1 MRFMI
6 IGGLFEKIK
15 SAEEI
20 QKFQNSCMEIGMKL
34 RECGHSLVL
43 CSPFND
49 SADYWVFQGFVKNE
63 SQTECII
70 DFYFVDCD
78 SVKKELDCL
87 EKSFQ
92 SVHINKILIPSPSSN
107 TKNESMKYAW
117 LLCQLQAL
125 EHSQGLI
132 AIGGKENESAD
143 MLLRF
148 GEQKR
153 KSIYPFSFMGGAA
166 MHSLYRKQYALMD
179 RFGSKYPLLQD
190 EIHFCDILNE
200 LEDPMKSKIDS
211 KEELRFFISYSRK
224 HPYEADYI
232 ETILRRRGLEVFR
245 DESDFGAGDEI
256 PDQITEKLH
265 ASNVFIAVYCADYAC
280 SPWCYDELE
289 LALDIHEKK
298 GMKLWLFCVDDTRVV
313 SRRARNLIHYRVK
326 TRDEIEGKLLS
337 LLK

>member
-15 SAEEI
+15 SEEQI
-20 QKFQNSCMEIGMKL
+20 QKFQNSCIEIGVKM

-49 SADYWVFQGFVKNE
+49 SADYWVFQGYVKNE
-63 SQTECII
+63 SKTECIV
-70 DFYFVDCD
+70 DFYFVDCE
-78 SVKKELDCL
+78 SVKKELECL
-87 EKSFQ
+87 EQ
-92 SVHINKILIPSPSSN
+92 SVQLVHINKILIPSP
-107 TKNESMKYAW
+107 THMQNESMKYAW

-125 EHSQGLI
+125 EYSQGII
-132 AIGGKENESAD
+132 AVGGKENGSAD
-143 MLLRF
+143 MLLQF

-153 KSIYPFSFMGGAA
+153 KNIFPFSFMGGAA
-166 MHSLYRKQYALMD
+166 MRSLYRKQYALMD
-179 RFGSKYPLLQD
+179 RFGNKYSLLQD
-190 EIHFCDILNE
+190 EIHFCEILNE
-200 LEDPMKSKIDS
+200 LEESIKSTIDS

-289 LALDIHEKK
+289 LALDLHEKER
-298 GMKLWLFCVDDTRVV
+298 MKLWLFCVDETRVV
-313 SRRARNLIHYRVK
+313 SRRARNLTHYRVK
-326 TRDEIEGKLLS
+326 TREEIEGKLLG
-337 LLK
+337 LLI

>member
-1 MRFMI
+1 MI

-20 QKFQNSCMEIGMKL
+20 QKFQNSCMKIGGKL

-63 SQTECII
+63 SKAECIV

-78 SVKKELDCL
+78 SVKKVLEFL

-153 KSIYPFSFMGGAA
+153 KSIYPFSFMGGAE

-190 EIHFCDILNE
+190 EIHFCDIFNE
-200 LEDPMKSKIDS
+200 LEDSMKSKLIQ
-211 KEELRFFISYSRK
+211 KRSYVSLLVIQEKILMRQ
-224 HPYEADYI
+224 
-232 ETILRRRGLEVFR
+232 TILIQYLGNEAWKSFTMNQILEQV
-245 DESDFGAGDEI
+245 
-256 PDQITEKLH
+256 
-265 ASNVFIAVYCADYAC
+265 
-280 SPWCYDELE
+280 
-289 LALDIHEKK
+289 
-298 GMKLWLFCVDDTRVV
+298 MKYQTKSQKNCMHLM
-313 SRRARNLIHYRVK
+313 Y
-326 TRDEIEGKLLS
+326 S
-337 LLK
+337 LLCIVLITHVVHGAMTS